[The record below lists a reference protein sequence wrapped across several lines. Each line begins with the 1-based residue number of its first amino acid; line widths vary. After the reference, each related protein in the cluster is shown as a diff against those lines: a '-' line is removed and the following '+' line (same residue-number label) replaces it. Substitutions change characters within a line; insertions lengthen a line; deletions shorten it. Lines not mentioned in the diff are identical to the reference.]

1 MLWGQLAHPWQIC
14 IEEAWAAYCA
24 GSLPIGAAIIDTHG
38 QVVAR
43 GRNRVF
49 ETHATSSFLA
59 GTRLA
64 HAEINALATV
74 AQSSIDLTI
83 CTLYTTTEPCPMCI
97 GAIRMSHIGTVRYI
111 IRDPIAGSV
120 GLLQANAFMQARPCI
135 VIPFVQTDLEAALN
149 ALYVDWVL
157 QDAKSRIIAGLDA
170 LAQQSPQG
178 VALGRMLFQQHTVQR
193 LRAEGQSAAAMLTIV
208 MSMMPPARNE

>member
-1 MLWGQLAHPWQIC
+1 MLWKQLAHPWQIC

-24 GSLPIGAAIIDTHG
+24 GSLPIGAAIIDTHE

-49 ETHATSSFLA
+49 EPHALSGFLA

-64 HAEINALATV
+64 HAEINAVATV
-74 AQSSIDLTI
+74 AQSSIDLST

-120 GLLQANAFMQARPCI
+120 GLLQANTFMQARPCT
-135 VIPFVQTDLEAALN
+135 VVPFGQPDLVAALT

-157 QDAKSRIIAGLDA
+157 QDGTPRVVAGLNS
-170 LAQQSPQG
+170 LAQQSSQG
-178 VALGRMLFQQHTVQR
+178 VAFGRMLFQQQTVQR
-193 LRAEGQSAAAMLTIV
+193 LRAEGQSAAAMFAIV
-208 MSMMPPARNE
+208 MPMMPSVKNE